1 MSASTT
7 IYQDCEYCGTR
18 FGQPDDPGRKRR
30 FCSNA
35 CRQAAYR
42 ARVRHGQRAREQR
55 EREEAR
61 RRAEEERRGRR
72 ARQDRES
79 PPRAGAGRQRSW
91 CGACGGYRG
100 LHTTHHDDTAHERA
114 RRRYEAL
121 HRKAAGTNFA
131 HEAEACRSKAEEL
144 RAKYGL

>member
-1 MSASTT
+1 
-7 IYQDCEYCGTR
+7 
-18 FGQPDDPGRKRR
+18 
-30 FCSNA
+30 
-35 CRQAAYR
+35 
-42 ARVRHGQRAREQR
+42 
-55 EREEAR
+55 
-61 RRAEEERRGRR
+61 
-72 ARQDRES
+72 
-79 PPRAGAGRQRSW
+79 
-91 CGACGGYRG
+91 